1 MTSTINRTFAAFAA
15 LAVLALG
22 VPAFAATPNYTLNPN
37 TQISFVCAP
46 YGTFVHTL
54 GTVNQLPNGTFT
66 GTGFYNSDHAYTWTV
81 AGNVSGNIVTYT
93 VHYTGLLAGIEYT
106 NTGTIAANGSI
117 SGSSTGN
124 CQTFT
129 SPTGTATKIV
139 VVLPPIVPTTKDQCK
154 KDGWKTLVDAHGHT
168 FKNQGQ
174 CVSSVVSK
182 KHHEEKHQDKKE
194 HDENKG
200 DHEEDND

>member
-1 MTSTINRTFAAFAA
+1 MTSTINRTFATLAAF
-15 LAVLALG
+15 AVLALG
-22 VPAFAATPNYTLNPN
+22 VPAFAATPNYTLNAH
-37 TQISFVCAP
+37 TTISFICGGGV
-46 YGTFVHTL
+46 YLHTL
-54 GTVNQLPNGTFT
+54 DTVNQLPNGTFT

-81 AGNVSGNIVTYT
+81 AGNVSGNTVTYT
-93 VHYTGLLAGIEYT
+93 VHYTGFGAPTEYT

-129 SPTGTATKIV
+129 SPAGTATKIV
-139 VVLPPIVPTTKDQCK
+139 VVPPPTVPTTKDQCK

-182 KHHEEKHQDKKE
+182 KHHEEKHEGKKE
-194 HDENKG
+194 HHENKG
-200 DHEEDND
+200 KHEEAND